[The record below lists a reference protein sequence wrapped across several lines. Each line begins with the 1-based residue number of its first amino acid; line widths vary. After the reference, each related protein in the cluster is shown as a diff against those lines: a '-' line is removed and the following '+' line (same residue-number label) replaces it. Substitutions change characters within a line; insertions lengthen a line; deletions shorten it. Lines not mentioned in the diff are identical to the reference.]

1 MTEILMLTLTPQ
13 LRKMVIKKRASYPSS
28 TREQDLDFRKLV
40 DKLEQANI
48 TMKVGE
54 TENLRLQYDNRIETK
69 TTHINNIQESDV
81 DLSEKVLKF

>member
-1 MTEILMLTLTPQ
+1 
-13 LRKMVIKKRASYPSS
+13 MVIKKRASYPSS

>member
-13 LRKMVIKKRASYPSS
+13 FKKMVIKKRASYPSS